1 MALIEFR
8 GNCPKNVSKDAKYTV
23 RSGGEK
29 GPVVAIIYE
38 TKDGEKWYAATEEH
52 PELVRLVGAVKE
64 ACGQPPLGTFYIN
77 EYKQVVVPAVGTN
90 KYYFAGTYDTP
101 LRFTF
106 EGKVISGEPKD
117 WGGKALV
124 PGNEW
129 VGPHPGIPY
138 VLTAGGN
145 DIKYTKEPRA
155 NVTQDVLL
163 SRAIGREAAKTV
175 AGMIR
180 TIKGYEGGRFYVNEF
195 CSMFTPM
202 TQGDDFKYIYIGQ
215 LDLTKWF
222 PNEHKSCV

>member
-1 MALIEFR
+1 MSLIDFR

-23 RSGGEK
+23 HSGEK
-29 GPVVAIIYE
+29 SPVVGIIYE
-38 TKDGEKWYAATEEH
+38 TKDGEKWHASTEDH
-52 PELVRLVGAVKE
+52 PELVRLVGVVKE
-64 ACGQPPLGTFYIN
+64 ACGQPPLGSFYIN
-77 EYKQVVVPAVGTN
+77 EYKQVVVPVVGTN
-90 KYYFAGTYDTP
+90 KYYLAGTYDKP
-101 LRFTF
+101 LRFEF
-106 EGKVISGEPKD
+106 EKKVISGEPID
-117 WGGKALV
+117 WSGKPLD

-145 DIKYTKEPRA
+145 DIKYTKEPRP

-163 SRAIGREAAKTV
+163 SRAIGREGAKAV

-180 TIKGYEGGRFYVNEF
+180 TIKGYEGGRFYVNEY

-202 TQGDDFKYIYIGQ
+202 TQGDEFKYVYIGQ

-222 PNEHKSCV
+222 PNPHMEP